1 MTISRAS
8 LAAAAIASATLMA
21 ACSSSRF
28 CPEPAP
34 VGPFGA
40 PADAKAPAPKAE
52 PRRVVRAKEQPVPLN
67 PCGVVCQT
75 ECKPDN
81 PARPKWCALHE
92 NPR

>member
-1 MTISRAS
+1 MAISRAS

-21 ACSSSRF
+21 ACSSSRL

-40 PADAKAPAPKAE
+40 PADAKPEPAKPKPQRRAE
-52 PRRVVRAKEQPVPLN
+52 VVPLN

-75 ECKPDN
+75 ECKPEN
-81 PARPKWCALHE
+81 PSRPKWCALHE
-92 NPR
+92 KPR